1 MLPTCNSCTGVIFSL
16 RCYAPQPLAVNE
28 FFLDGRPVLRAPSA
42 RTFWT
47 ASSQFLKWATKT
59 KRPARALM
67 PCRGLLIIGGVHTRS
82 LAQRLSAVK
91 RASSPARLGIAD
103 TWPLRGLAPRHQ
115 AWGMFTLRS
124 KGGDRCGRQEARSIE
139 LTSSRVSSRRV
150 RYPTKYFRPLA
161 ASTGVRIPIEFV
173 THRTLNL

>member
-1 MLPTCNSCTGVIFSL
+1 
-16 RCYAPQPLAVNE
+16 
-28 FFLDGRPVLRAPSA
+28 
-42 RTFWT
+42 
-47 ASSQFLKWATKT
+47 
-59 KRPARALM
+59 M

-150 RYPTKYFRPLA
+150 RYPTKSFDRSQRRHGSEFPSNLL
-161 ASTGVRIPIEFV
+161 PIEPLIYNVLQHVFLV
-173 THRTLNL
+173 YHIL